1 MVAEESADASALR
14 RVFRSAVP
22 SADPARVADEV
33 ERSWSTS
40 SAWVQMIACGPP
52 AMTTQRALVS
62 SAGSLLPVAS

>member
-33 ERSWSTS
+33 EQCL
-40 SAWVQMIACGPP
+40 VDLVGVGPDDRVRP
-52 AMTTQRALVS
+52 ARDDDAAGVDQQR
-62 SAGSLLPVAS
+62 GSLLPVAS